1 VSSTLVPLVV
11 VIPLLVAAALAAFG
25 RFVSSRVDNIVAA
38 VTGLA
43 VTVMCVVLIFE
54 SAHETIHYWFGN
66 WKPRD
71 GIAIGISFSVDPL
84 DAAIAALVGALA
96 VAASIVCWDYF
107 EEEVPPYF
115 HVLMLV
121 FLGGM
126 VGFALSSDLFDMFV
140 FFELMSVAAF
150 ALTGYRVE
158 HRSVLQGAFSFVVVN
173 SVGAFMLLTGI
184 ALLYGRTGAL
194 NLAQIGQALARDRPD
209 GLVVVAF
216 TFIVVGFLT
225 KAGTVP
231 FHFWLSDAYAV
242 APAPVCILL
251 AGVMSDLGLHAVAR
265 TYWEGFSGAFG
276 GHADAVRAVLV
287 GVGLV
292 TALLGGVM
300 AFLQSGLKRMLAFVV
315 ISHVGVFLS
324 AIGLL
329 TARGLAAATVFIVA
343 DGLVKGALFCAVA
356 HIGVR
361 LGTTD
366 ELEAHGRGRGLPLTG
381 LIVAMGA
388 LGLAVLPPLGTFVG
402 ASVLFQSA
410 GGIAY
415 GWLPVPIVAA
425 TALTGAAVLRAAG
438 RIFLG
443 LGPRSEELLDELA
456 DDEGEEGGRAAA
468 HAGALFWIPAL
479 ALLVAGLG
487 LAFVPGLPGQAIAHA
502 AHLVDRPAV
511 AAETLHGATAP
522 PLSVPSFSPS
532 VESYLYGALS
542 VLGALALAW
551 VGLQRLRLGRAAA
564 WVVERLELV
573 HDGLVTDY
581 VTWLMLGTAVLGAL
595 FALSVR

>member
-11 VIPLLVAAALAAFG
+11 ALPLLAAAALAAFG
-25 RFVSSRVDNIVAA
+25 RVVSSRVDIIVAA

-54 SAHETIHYWFGN
+54 SSHGTIHYWFGN
-66 WKPRD
+66 WRPRD
-71 GIAIGISFSVDPL
+71 GIAIGISFSVDPMN
-84 DAAIAALVGALA
+84 AGIAALIGTLA
-96 VAASIVCWDYF
+96 VAAWIVCWDYF

-126 VGFALSSDLFDMFV
+126 VGFALSSDLFNMFV
-140 FFELMSVAAF
+140 FFELMSIAAF

-158 HRSVLQGAFSFVVVN
+158 HQSVVQGAFSFVVVN
-173 SVGAFMLLTGI
+173 SVGAFFLLTGI

-194 NLAQIGQALARDRPD
+194 NLAQIGQVLARDRPD

-225 KAGTVP
+225 KAGAVP

-251 AGVMSDLGLHAVAR
+251 AGVMSDLGLHAVAK
-265 TYWEGFSGAFG
+265 TYWEAFSGAFG
-276 GHADAVRAVLV
+276 GHAEAVRAVLV
-287 GVGLV
+287 GVGVL

-315 ISHVGVFLS
+315 VSHVGVFLS

-329 TARGLAAATVFIVA
+329 SAGGLAAATVYVVA
-343 DGLVKGALFCAVA
+343 DGLVKGALFCAIAHVA
-356 HIGVR
+356 LR

-381 LIVAMGA
+381 SIIAVGA
-388 LGLAVLPPLGTFVG
+388 LGLAVLPPLGTFVA
-402 ASVLFQSA
+402 ASVLFESA
-410 GGIAY
+410 HGIGY
-415 GWLPVPIVAA
+415 GWLPALIVVA
-425 TALTGAAVLRAAG
+425 TALTGAAVLRAAA

-443 LGPRSEELLDELA
+443 LGPRSDELLEELP
-456 DDEGEEGGRAAA
+456 DEGEEAGRTAAY
-468 HAGALFWIPAL
+468 AGALFWLPGL

-487 LAFVPGLPGQAIAHA
+487 LAFVPGLPAQAISHA
-502 AHLVDRPAV
+502 THLVDRPAV

-522 PLSVPSFSPS
+522 PVSMPSFSPS
-532 VESYLYGALS
+532 GESYVYGLVS
-542 VLGALALAW
+542 VLGAIALAW
-551 VGLQRLRLGRAAA
+551 IGLQRLRLGRTAR
-564 WVVERLELV
+564 VVIERLELV
-573 HDGLVTDY
+573 HEGLVTDY
-581 VTWLMLGTAVLGAL
+581 VTWLTLGAAVLGAL